1 MPDCGVENSADKRGM
16 LFVWDAEGVPPTGD
30 WTTVLWSAY
39 ANVKDATVISVPE
52 LVELHAGE
60 LKARYLAWIHDLGV
74 STVAGMRVVDHLAI
88 RPGFSYWWMSSLAQ
102 KFNVSGVSQ
111 IDDAIKALAL
121 ERLVVARQATSI
133 VLVSGNPRLAVCVQ
147 DFCRKS
153 GINYEFRQAR
163 AIQEKRNYRS
173 LYQLLPHACRAL
185 IYLAWYVFKAIPLL
199 LQKRPATPTSVGEVT
214 FIDVL
219 VHLDK
224 QEMSAG
230 RFVSNYW
237 TSLVGKLSEW
247 GIASCWLHIFFRH
260 PAIPTLVQAQRQIDR
275 FNAASNSSQ
284 FHALIE
290 RSLNFRML
298 FTALGDYFTLNRSFA
313 RLLGVGAIRPVS
325 SELNLWP
332 LHAEEW
338 ADSIC
343 GREAMRNC
351 LRVALFERAIG
362 RLPPQRLGIY
372 ICENQSWEMALVHAW
387 RSAGHGILV
396 GVPHTTVRFWDLR
409 YHYDAR
415 SYLRDNDNGLPL
427 PDIWAV
433 NGPATRESVLAS
445 GYPPDRVTEV
455 EALRFLHLLKPR
467 QGRITSH
474 KPRPELHV
482 LVCGDFLAETNRRI
496 LSWLENAAKSLPR
509 ETVYVFKP
517 HPAYPLNSSDYSTL
531 NLEMSEAPLAVLLAG
546 CDVVFTSNITSAAV
560 DAYCSG
566 IPVIQMLDG
575 STFNVSPLRGME
587 GAVYVSNP
595 KELAEALGQAM
606 GKAKGCNRIV
616 AAPYFCL
623 DEALPRWRKLLGL
636 RHSRDEVGKPYV
648 ATDLAFVVPTKDR
661 HAQLERL
668 LESLA
673 RQTQTCGRIVVV
685 DGGTSAERVVSGF
698 QGRLAVD
705 YIHCPVPGQIRQR
718 NLGIEALG
726 TRYRLVGFLDD
737 DLVLESD
744 ALEKM
749 IEFWNRAE
757 EGTAGVGFNI
767 TNVEPLRHSPL
778 LCLFFMSVNTPGKV
792 LKSGYNVGFA
802 NIPSDIRV
810 QWLGGGYTV
819 WRSSILQQFPQE
831 TLNTRW
837 AIGED
842 LRFSYPIG
850 KKYPLYVCADARVRH
865 EHVFDQG
872 PPKKIHLYRGRKSV
886 VSQFYFAK
894 LHAGDFSRIA
904 CLWMLLG
911 KCIFRF
917 TRACLKADGQ
927 SVLQAI
933 GEVDGLLVCFRSALT
948 SKDLRMEMED

>member
-1 MPDCGVENSADKRGM
+1 MKNSADKGCA
-16 LFVWDAEGVPPTGD
+16 LLVWDADEAPPSGD

-39 ANVKDATVISVPE
+39 ANVKDATVISIPE

-60 LKARYLAWIHDLGV
+60 LRARYLAWIHDLGV
-74 STVAGMRVVDHLAI
+74 SKIAGMRVVDHLAI

-121 ERLVVARQATSI
+121 ERLVVARQATAI
-133 VLVSGNPRLAVCVQ
+133 VLISGNQRLAACVQ
-147 DFCRKS
+147 DFCRRS
-153 GINYEFRQAR
+153 GINYEFRQAS
-163 AIQEKRNYRS
+163 AVQERGNHRS
-173 LYQLLPHACRAL
+173 LYQLLPHLCRAL
-185 IYLAWYVFKAIPLL
+185 IYLAWYVFKAVPLL
-199 LQKRPATPTSVGEVT
+199 LQKRSAMSTAVGEVT
-214 FIDVL
+214 FLDVL

-224 QEMSAG
+224 QGMSAG

-247 GIASCWLHIFFRH
+247 KINSCWLHTFFRY
-260 PAIPTLVQAQRQIDR
+260 PAIPTLVQAQHQIDR
-275 FNAASNSSQ
+275 FNAVSNSSQ
-284 FHALIE
+284 FHTLIE
-290 RSLNFRML
+290 RSLNFRTL

-313 RLLGVGAIRPVS
+313 RLSGIEAIKPVG

-338 ADSIC
+338 ADSLC

-351 LRVALFERAIG
+351 LRLALFERAVS

-372 ICENQSWEMALVHAW
+372 ICENQSWEMALVYAW
-387 RSAGHGILV
+387 KSAGHGILA

-415 SYLRDNDNGLPL
+415 SYLGDNDNGLPL
-427 PDIWAV
+427 PDIWAI
-433 NGPATRESVLAS
+433 NGPAARESVLAS
-445 GYPPDRVTEV
+445 GYPPDRVIEV
-455 EALRFLHLLKPR
+455 EALRFLHLLRPQQCK
-467 QGRITSH
+467 ITSH

-517 HPAYPLNSSDYSTL
+517 HPAYPLNPSDYPAL
-531 NLEMSEAPLAVLLAG
+531 NLEMSEAPLADLLAG

-575 STFNVSPLRGME
+575 NTFNVSPLRGMD

-595 KELAEALGQAM
+595 MELAEALS
-606 GKAKGCNRIV
+606 KAKCCERIV
-616 AAPYFCL
+616 AEPYFCL
-623 DEALPRWRKLLGL
+623 DEELPRWRKLLGL
-636 RHSRDEVGKPYV
+636 RHSRDEVRKPYV

-685 DGGTSAERVVSGF
+685 DGGRSAESVVSGF
-698 QGRLAVD
+698 QGRLTLD
-705 YIHCPVPGQIRQR
+705 YILCPVPGQIRQR
-718 NLGIEALG
+718 NMGIEALG
-726 TRYRLVGFLDD
+726 ARFKLVGFLDD

-744 ALEKM
+744 ALERM
-749 IEFWNRAE
+749 TEFWNRAE
-757 EGTAGVGFNI
+757 KSTAGVGFNI
-767 TNVEPLRHSPL
+767 TNVEPLRHSPVL
-778 LCLFFMSVNTPGKV
+778 GLFFMSVNTPGKV

-802 NIPSDIRV
+802 NIPTDIRV

-819 WRSSILQQFPQE
+819 WRSSILLQFPQE

-850 KKYPLYVCADARVRH
+850 KKYPLSVCAGARVRH

-872 PPKKIHLYRGRKSV
+872 PPRKIHLYRGRKSV
-886 VSQFYFAK
+886 VSQFYFAQ
-894 LHAGDFSRIA
+894 LYAEDFSRIA

-917 TRACLKADGQ
+917 TRACLKVDGQ
-927 SVLQAI
+927 SLLQAI
-933 GEVDGLLVCFRSALT
+933 GEVDGFLVCFRAALT
-948 SKDLRMEMED
+948 LKDLRMEMED